1 MEFWFRPTQ
10 RRTLEN
16 FVCVSWGVILK
27 ENRGSRLAIFFLLK
41 NKNFYLWCF
50 YLSWDGDFFISSY
63 VILWNKQENVFLAD
77 KFART
82 NCVVTVKTRSIM
94 LQQLFH
100 KTVLSSRNSWTH
112 LDLISMDSTGSYF
125 IQRTLS
131 GIWKI
136 C

>member
-16 FVCVSWGVILK
+16 FVCVSWGAILK
-27 ENRGSRLAIFFLLK
+27 ENRGSRLAIFFYWK
-41 NKNFYLWCF
+41 NKNFIYDVSIWVG
-50 YLSWDGDFFISSY
+50 DGDFFISSY
-63 VILWNKQENVFLAD
+63 VILWNKQENVSLAD

-82 NCVVTVKTRSIM
+82 NCVVIVKTRSIT
-94 LQQLFH
+94 LQQLSH
-100 KTVLSSRNSWTH
+100 KTVLSSRNSWTR

-125 IQRTLS
+125 IQRTLL